1 MTFHDDPLVAD
12 DSYGLESGSGFNTGI
27 VQLQSGAEE
36 RTARWGSAL
45 RTFDASRSVRTRATA
60 AYLETFWQARQ
71 GSAHTFPYKDWRDYA
86 STADGAT
93 PSFLGSGGGA
103 LAVTNVDQPLTGVVD
118 GVNKTFQLVKQYVR
132 GAIVRTR
139 NITRPI
145 SGTVLISKNVG
156 AGAVAQ
162 TIGVDCT
169 VDYSTGL
176 VTFAVAP
183 AIGAVIRGGFEYYI
197 HARFGKS
204 IDEVG
209 IRWRFVEG
217 DQINCDKIPIVEV
230 PDGPAV
236 DDEFYY
242 GDAENVGVISA
253 SFTVNLG
260 LGRVQKWTVNTASLS
275 ATMPNAVGWPQ
286 GDMYLRVY
294 NDGSQTIQIK
304 RADGTNE
311 FTIAA
316 GAKALFA
323 LLEVSGVNQWFGFA
337 A

>member
-1 MTFHDDPLVAD
+1 MTFHDDPLTAD
-12 DSYGLESGSGFNTGI
+12 DSYGLKGGSGFNTGI
-27 VQLQSGAEE
+27 VQLNSGAEE

-45 RTFDASRSVRTRATA
+45 RTFDAARNIRTRATA
-60 AYLETFWQARQ
+60 AYYETFWQARQ

-93 PSFLGSGGGA
+93 TAFLAAGGGSA
-103 LAVTNVDQPLTGVVD
+103 AVTNVDQTLGTGD
-118 GVNKTFQLVKQYVR
+118 GTTKTFQLVKKYVR

-139 NITRPI
+139 NITRPV
-145 SGTVLISKNVG
+145 SGTVLISKDVG
-156 AGAVAQ
+156 AGPVSQ
-162 TIGVDCT
+162 TLGVDFT
-169 VDYSTGL
+169 IDLSTGI
-176 VTFAVAP
+176 VTFATAP
-183 AIGAVIRGGFEYYI
+183 AVGALIKGGFEYYVPC
-197 HARFGKS
+197 RFGDS
-204 IDEVG
+204 IDKTG
-209 IRWRFVEG
+209 IVWHFVDG
-217 DQINCDKIPIVEV
+217 DQINVESVPIVEV
-230 PDGPAV
+230 PEGPAI

-242 GDAENVGVISA
+242 GDGENVGVISA

-260 LGRVQKWTVNTASLS
+260 LGRLQKWTVNTASLS

-323 LLEVSGVNQWFGFA
+323 LLEVSGVNRWYGFGA
-337 A
+337 